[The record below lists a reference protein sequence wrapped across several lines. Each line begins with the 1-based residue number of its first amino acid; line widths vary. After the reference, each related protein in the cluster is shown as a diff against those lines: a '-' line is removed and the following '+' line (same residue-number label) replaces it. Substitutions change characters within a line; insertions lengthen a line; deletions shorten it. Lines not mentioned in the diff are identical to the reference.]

1 MTDWSKA
8 THPFHSRPLI
18 GKLKF
23 VLAKVQAQ
31 LAQLPKDRQTPRLRL
46 HLLNKELEFYHLKTY
61 DWAEFVNFVR
71 ACPVDTKALSHL
83 LRHARWEKCRYLKA
97 AESSQRRYC
106 PTEDWNPNTHNRWAF
121 VIEEIKC
128 AVIYRVPFRMLKLE
142 YRFGREIDLSDIGYD
157 ADMIHR
163 REKHYRRMYAIQEQ
177 GQLIEF
183 AKQRGLSIP
192 IR

>member
-1 MTDWSKA
+1 MTDRSKA
-8 THPFHSRPLI
+8 AHPFHARPII

-71 ACPVDTKALSHL
+71 MCPVDNKALSHL
-83 LRHARWEKCRYLKA
+83 LRHARWEEQRYIRSY
-97 AESSQRRYC
+97 ESARSRGYAMKDRDLNQ
-106 PTEDWNPNTHNRWAF
+106 HNRWAF

-142 YRFGREIDLSDIGYD
+142 YRFGREIDLDDVGYD
-157 ADMIHR
+157 TEMIHR

>member
-8 THPFHSRPLI
+8 THPFHSRPII

-31 LAQLPKDRQTPRLRL
+31 FAQLPKDQRTSRLRL

-83 LRHARWEKCRYLKA
+83 LRHARWEEQRYIRSY
-97 AESSQRRYC
+97 ESARSRGYAMKDRDLNQ
-106 PTEDWNPNTHNRWAF
+106 HNRWAF

-142 YRFGREIDLSDIGYD
+142 YRFGREIDLDDVGYD
-157 ADMIHR
+157 TEMIHR

>member
-1 MTDWSKA
+1 MTDLSQYSQ
-8 THPFHSRPLI
+8 PFRCRPLI

-23 VLAKVQAQ
+23 VLAKVQSKFDK
-31 LAQLPKDRQTPRLRL
+31 LPKDWKSSKRRL

-71 ACPVDTKALSHL
+71 MCPVDTKALSHL
-83 LRHARWEKCRYLKA
+83 LRHARWEEQRYIRSY
-97 AESSQRRYC
+97 ESARSRGYAM
-106 PTEDWNPNTHNRWAF
+106 EDRDLNQHNRWAF